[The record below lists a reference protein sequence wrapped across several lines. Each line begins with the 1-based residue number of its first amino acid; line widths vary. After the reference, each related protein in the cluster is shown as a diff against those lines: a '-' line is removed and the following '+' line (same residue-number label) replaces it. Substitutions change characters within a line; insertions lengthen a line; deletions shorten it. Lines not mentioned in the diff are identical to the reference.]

1 MKNGKNKTET
11 GRKKGG
17 QTKPETPKNDPKI
30 AALNR
35 HKGQCTI
42 CWHEKCKEIEAAF
55 VAWESPATIAKD
67 FHLADR
73 ATVYRH
79 AHAFGLFEKRRRNVR
94 AALER
99 IIEHAGEVDVTAQAV
114 VTAVQA
120 YAKINAQGQWIDR
133 TEQVNL
139 NELFERMT
147 QEELEMYARDGQL
160 PVWFTQTVVA
170 TPKDNQ
176 EVKNDT

>member
-1 MKNGKNKTET
+1 M
-11 GRKKGG
+11 R
-17 QTKPETPKNDPKI
+17 
-30 AALNR
+30 
-35 HKGQCTI
+35 
-42 CWHEKCKEIEAAF
+42 
-55 VAWESPATIAKD
+55 IAKD

-73 ATVYRH
+73 TTVYRH

-120 YAKINAQGQWIDR
+120 DAKINAQEQWIDR

-139 NELFERMT
+139 NELFIYFLLR
-147 QEELEMYARDGQL
+147 GI
-160 PVWFTQTVVA
+160 
-170 TPKDNQ
+170 
-176 EVKNDT
+176 

>member
-1 MKNGKNKTET
+1 MSTQPKPTRPNSP
-11 GRKKGG
+11 GRHSRKCSVCG
-17 QTKPETPKNDPKI
+17 
-30 AALNR
+30 
-35 HKGQCTI
+35 HKCR
-42 CWHEKCKEIEAAF
+42 EEIEREFINWTGVKAISKEF
-55 VAWESPATIAKD
+55 GLKD
-67 FHLADR
+67 RTA
-73 ATVYRH
+73 VYRH

-99 IIEHAGEVDVTAQAV
+99 IIEHVGEVDVTAQAV

-170 TPKDNQ
+170 TPKDSQ
-176 EVKNDT
+176 EVKNAT